1 MAEVYL
7 VTKGDYSDYGIYG
20 VFSTREKAEQYAHI
34 ISGEVDEWALD
45 DITIPNNIA
54 GKRLYRVFRY
64 ADGFIQAS
72 RNEYVGQ
79 PVEDD
84 SVTEKAA
91 PGWLPLLATED
102 VKYRLTHPHLYTEVW
117 ARDDDHAKKIAADRF
132 ARYRA
137 EQDGIGE

>member
-1 MAEVYL
+1 MTDVYL

-84 SVTEKAA
+84 SVTERPALSWFS
-91 PGWLPLLATED
+91 PFQSDEVRYHLA
-102 VKYRLTHPHLYTEVW
+102 HPYLYTKVW